1 MKCKQ
6 CGTEFTGNYC
16 PECGAKN
23 EELYPQ
29 IVPKKLNILKRNKRP
44 GVKKPFY
51 KKWWFYIIL
60 LLVISNMMRA
70 ITSGNKKTETKD
82 YEEIA
87 WDTVVLRN
95 NLPNPPTKAGTLY
108 INTDE
113 QLWLYLNE
121 VTEDKYYNYLDE
133 CISKGFTIDQ
143 EKIMDSFNAYN
154 SEGYFLNLSYY
165 DNEIRLDLKAPMKL
179 SDISWPIS
187 KLGSL
192 LPVPKS
198 LIGKFEYEQEDGFY
212 VYIGET
218 SKEDYD
224 QYVRD
229 CSANGFTVNYY
240 KEEKY
245 YTAENPEGCSLVLEY
260 VGNNIMSI
268 SIESPK
274 EKQDANEQL
283 ETAEP
288 IVNNES
294 GESVEQVD
302 ENGLRI
308 EFKEAMDSYEA
319 FIDKYVEFM
328 ETYDENDAS
337 MMMKYLEFVDS
348 YYDMTAKFDAWESK
362 DLNDAELSY
371 YIDVQARTNKKL
383 INISIA
389 E

>member
-29 IVPKKLNILKRNKRP
+29 IVPKKLNKRNKRP

-51 KKWWFYIIL
+51 KKWWFYVIL
-60 LLVISNMMRA
+60 LLFISNVIRA
-70 ITSGNKKTETKD
+70 ITSGNKKTEKKD

-113 QLWLYLNE
+113 QLSLYLNE
-121 VTEDKYYNYLDE
+121 VTEENYNKYLDE

-154 SEGYFLNLSYY
+154 SEGYFLNISYY

-179 SDISWPIS
+179 SNISWPIS

-198 LIGKFEYEQEDGFY
+198 LIGKFEYEQEDRFY

-302 ENGLRI
+302 ENGLRPD
-308 EFKEAMDSYEA
+308 FKEAMDSYEA

-337 MMMKYLEFVDS
+337 MMM
-348 YYDMTAKFDAWESK
+348 
-362 DLNDAELSY
+362 
-371 YIDVQARTNKKL
+371 
-383 INISIA
+383 
-389 E
+389 